1 MTDKRVDNQEGPD
14 ELGRDDTPNVK
25 PPSRPESVEEARS
38 ESEDH
43 DPLPAADDY

>member
-25 PPSRPESVEEARS
+25 PAGRPESVEDVKM
-38 ESEDH
+38 ESDDD
-43 DPLPAADDY
+43 DPSQQRTID